1 MVSDGESSGVA
12 HVQTP
17 ALVVSEAVDAR
28 GAGSQGKMS
37 RRTSVLKA
45 LLDSKEGRSHVDEV

>member
-1 MVSDGESSGVA
+1 MASDGESSGVA

-28 GAGSQGKMS
+28 GAGSQGKMA
-37 RRTSVLKA
+37 RRTSALKA
-45 LLDSKEGRSHVDEV
+45 ILDSKEGRSLVDEV